1 MRTDTN
7 DSRHGVRTREFERQ
21 GRGWGLCVGAGFQGG
36 GPMRTHAPHAGVTRR
51 QGLKLKGTG

>member
-1 MRTDTN
+1 MN
-7 DSRHGVRTREFERQ
+7 YSRHGVRTREFERQ